1 MTKQEILELT
11 KNTGLRIEVIEKATP
26 EVRERIRRD
35 IRIISH
41 SSFPIPANLNFPRTE
56 VSNLLEVLEI
66 AFLNAELL
74 STQEVDSH
82 PSHSDMPTQPQ
93 ADLMQP
99 DHDLAPFHDE
109 EYQSK
114 TGMLS
119 PEHPISLLAQH
130 IFDKF
135 YNCYPNSRP

>member
-11 KNTGLRIEVIEKATP
+11 KNTSLRIEVIEKATP
-26 EVRERIRRD
+26 EVREKIRRD

-41 SSFPIPANLNFPRTE
+41 LSFPIPENLNLPRTE

-74 STQEVDSH
+74 ATHEDGSHLSH
-82 PSHSDMPTQPQ
+82 PDRTIHSREG
-93 ADLMQP
+93 LMQSG
-99 DHDLAPFHDE
+99 HDLTPSHDE
-109 EYQSK
+109 EYQSE

-135 YNCYPNSRP
+135 YNFYPDLRP